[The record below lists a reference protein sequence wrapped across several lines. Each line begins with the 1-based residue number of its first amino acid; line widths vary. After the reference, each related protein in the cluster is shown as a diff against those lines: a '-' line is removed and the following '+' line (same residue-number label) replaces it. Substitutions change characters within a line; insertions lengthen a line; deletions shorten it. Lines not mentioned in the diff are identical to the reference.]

1 MTLSKSRDAV
11 IDLLR
16 CYANAVDSRDWMGV
30 RNCYFADAVD
40 DHGVVVGDRETI
52 VKYFEKA
59 LINFENTMHLVGEP
73 KITDLETNIFD
84 VRTPCIAL
92 HLAKSG
98 SQTKNLIISALYHD
112 QVENRKGT
120 YAIAQRKVIL
130 QDAVEFERDSTDWK
144 FMKSFLN
151 FKTSP

>member
-16 CYANAVDSRDWMGV
+16 CYASAVDSRDWQGV

-40 DHGVVVGDRETI
+40 DHGVVVGDRDVI

-84 VRTPCIAL
+84 VLTPCIAL
-92 HLAKSG
+92 HLARSG
-98 SQTKNLIISALYHD
+98 SEVRNLIISALYRD
-112 QVENRKGT
+112 RVENRNGT

-144 FMKSFLN
+144 FMDLFLN
-151 FKTSP
+151 VKTSL